1 MKRLFE
7 PIGRRQYVE
16 LACLGFI
23 TLTGLWLLL
32 TLTGLVSK
40 LFLPSPGDVLHQIT
54 HGPTLKEW
62 LVDLTSSCTR
72 VFTGFLLAALI
83 GIPVGLYIGTLA
95 RVDAVTSPLVE
106 MARYVPVPALLPLCI
121 LWAGVGESQKILV
134 IFLGTFF
141 QLIVAV
147 AAASR
152 SIPREFIDV
161 ARTLGLSEQ
170 KSLWRVVL
178 PAAWPSIFETLQI
191 SLGWAWSY
199 LVVAEIVAA
208 GSGIG
213 YRIMWAHR
221 YLQVGLVFVN
231 ILELA
236 LLGLV
241 TDLMFR
247 LLRKRLFQ
255 WAQ

>member
-1 MKRLFE
+1 M
-7 PIGRRQYVE
+7 
-16 LACLGFI
+16 A
-23 TLTGLWLLL
+23 
-32 TLTGLVSK
+32 
-40 LFLPSPGDVLHQIT
+40 
-54 HGPTLKEW
+54 
-62 LVDLTSSCTR
+62 
-72 VFTGFLLAALI
+72 GFLLAALV
-83 GIPVGLYIGTLA
+83 GIPLGLYIGAWA
-95 RVDAVTSPLVE
+95 RFAAVSAPLVE

-121 LWAGVGESQKILV
+121 LWVGIGEFQKILI

-152 SIPREFIDV
+152 ATPQEFVDV

-170 KSLWRVVL
+170 KILWRVVL

-213 YRIMWAHR
+213 YRIMWAQR

-236 LLGLV
+236 MLGLA

-247 LLRKRLFQ
+247 LLRKRLFK

>member
-7 PIGRRQYVE
+7 SIGRKQYVE
-16 LACLGFI
+16 LACLGFV
-23 TLTGLWLLL
+23 TLVGLWFLL
-32 TLTGLVSK
+32 TLTGFVPK

-54 HGPTLKEW
+54 HGPSLREW
-62 LVDLTSSCTR
+62 LTDLVRSCTR
-72 VFTGFLLAALI
+72 VFAGFLLAALL
-83 GIPVGLYIGTLA
+83 GIPLGLYIGTWA
-95 RVDAVTSPLVE
+95 RFEAITAPLVE

-121 LWAGVGESQKILV
+121 LWAGVEESQKILV

-152 SIPREFIDV
+152 ATPREFVDV

-170 KSLWRVVL
+170 KTLWRVVL
-178 PAAWPSIFETLQI
+178 PATWPSIFETLQI

-213 YRIMWAHR
+213 YRIMWAQR
-221 YLQVGLVFVN
+221 YLQVGLVFVG

-236 LLGLV
+236 LLGLA
-241 TDLMFR
+241 TDFMFR
-247 LLRKRLFQ
+247 LLRKRLFK